1 MLALGFA
8 ACSDNDEYEPGPV
21 WGDGITVKS
30 EMALA
35 GATAQTLNIKAPSAP
50 TLTTDAAW
58 LHIGTP
64 EAKPAGI
71 YAVNIQGDINP
82 TGETRTAAIAISAGQ
97 HKATVNVTQFAG
109 KAVVISSVEPSE
121 TLKPEG
127 GIVTINYAATENPS
141 ITMPDWM
148 SAATDGGRALTDGV
162 LTLSYSANTGKEART
177 GEVVLAINAATRAT
191 VTFTQEPKPMSEEMG
206 STATQLAAKMYAG
219 INIGNTME
227 CPGKEG
233 DWSGSIVNETYVAA
247 LAGIGFNAVRI
258 PCAWDSHVSDE
269 ANNTIDPAWLDRV
282 DEVVGY
288 VIGNG
293 MYAVLNIHWDGGWLE
308 ESCVNGYDEAVDKK
322 QRDYWTQIA
331 NKLNHYDEHLLLAA
345 MNEPNCGESNGI
357 PEANGLNAI
366 MRYQQTMLDAVRA
379 TGGNNAS
386 RVLVM
391 QMPNTNINLGTTG
404 AYHMP
409 VDVVEDRL
417 MVEAHFYDP
426 YQFNMMETDA
436 NWGKVFW
443 YWGAEN
449 HVEGSDRNSPHSEEA
464 YVREQMQKIKTTFV
478 DKGVPA
484 IIGEYCVCVDRSNAA
499 GIDKAKH
506 QASQRLWN
514 RVVTREAKNAGCVP
528 FFWETGTDIS
538 RRDGSVIR
546 SYQLDGVMEGA
557 AEGTYPF

>member
-1 MLALGFA
+1 MMAVGFV
-8 ACSDNDEYEPGPV
+8 ACSDDNDAPEAA

-30 EMALA
+30 EVALD
-35 GATAQTLNIKAPSAP
+35 GATAQTLNIKAPSTP
-50 TLTTDAAW
+50 TLTSEASW

-64 EAKPAGI
+64 EAKPASI
-71 YAVNIQGDINP
+71 YAVTLQGDINP
-82 TGETRTAAIAISAGQ
+82 TGETRTATIAISAGE

-109 KAVVISSVEPSE
+109 KAVIISSVAPSE

-127 GIVTINYAATENPS
+127 GLVTINYAATENPS
-141 ITMPDWM
+141 VTMPDWM
-148 SAATDGGRALTDGV
+148 SVAPNEGRALTDGT
-162 LTLSYSANTGKEART
+162 LTIAYSANTGKQARS
-177 GEVVLAINAATRAT
+177 GEVVLAINATAKAT

-206 STATQLAAKMYAG
+206 STAKELAAKMFAG

-233 DWSGSIVNETYVAA
+233 DWSMPVNEAYVAA
-247 LAGIGFNAVRI
+247 LPGLGFNAVRI

-269 ANNTIDPAWLDRV
+269 STNTIDPAWLDRV

-293 MYAVLNIHWDGGWLE
+293 MYAIVNIHWDGGWLE
-308 ESCVNGYDEAVDKK
+308 NSCANGWDEAVDKK

-331 NKLNHYDEHLLLAA
+331 EKLNHYDEHLLLAA
-345 MNEPNCGESNGI
+345 MNEPNSNENNNVGVD
-357 PEANGLNAI
+357 AI

-379 TGGNNAS
+379 TGGNNAE

-391 QMPNTNINLGTTG
+391 QMPNTNINQGTTG
-404 AYHMP
+404 YYHMP
-409 VDVVEDRL
+409 VDVVDDRL

-436 NWGKVFW
+436 DWGKVFW

-449 HVEGSDRNSPHSEEA
+449 HVEGSDRNSSHSEEF
-464 YVREQMQKIKTTFV
+464 YVREQMQKIKTAFV

-484 IIGEYCVCVDRSNAA
+484 IIGEYCVCVDRSNVV

-506 QASQRLWN
+506 QASHRLWN

-528 FFWETGTDIS
+528 FFWETGGDIN
-538 RRDGSVIR
+538 RRDGTLTR
-546 SYQLDGVMEGA
+546 TYQIEGVMEGA

>member
-1 MLALGFA
+1 MLALGFS

-30 EMALA
+30 EVALD
-35 GATAQTLNIKAPSAP
+35 GATAQTLNMKAPSSP
-50 TLTTDAAW
+50 TLATEAEW
-58 LHIGTP
+58 LHIGAP
-64 EAKPAGI
+64 EAKDAGI
-71 YAVNIQGDINP
+71 YSVSLQGDINP
-82 TGETRTAAIAISAGQ
+82 TGETRSATIAISAGQ

-109 KAVVISSVEPSE
+109 KAVIISAIEPSE
-121 TLKPEG
+121 TLRPEG
-127 GIVTINYAATENPS
+127 GSVTIKYAATENPS
-141 ITMPDWM
+141 VSVPDWIRV
-148 SAATDGGRALTDGV
+148 ATDGGRALTDGTLV
-162 LTLSYSANTGKEART
+162 LEYSANTGKEARS
-177 GEVVLAINAATRAT
+177 GEVVLTINATAKAT
-191 VTFTQEPKPMSEEMG
+191 VTLTQEPKPMSAEMG
-206 STATQLAAKMYAG
+206 STAKELAAKMYAG

-233 DWSGSIVNETYVAA
+233 DWSMPVNEAYVAA
-247 LAGIGFNAVRI
+247 LPGLGFNAVRI

-293 MYAVLNIHWDGGWLE
+293 MYAILNIHWDGGWLE
-308 ESCVNGYDEAVDKK
+308 NSCPDGWNEAIDKK

-331 NKLNHYDEHLLLAA
+331 EKLNHYDEHLLFAA
-345 MNEPNCGESNGI
+345 MNEPNSNENNNVGVD
-357 PEANGLNAI
+357 AI

-379 TGGNNAS
+379 TGDNNAS

-391 QMPNTNINLGTTG
+391 QMPNTNIDQGTNG
-404 AYHMP
+404 YYHMP
-409 VDVVEDRL
+409 ADVVDDRL

-443 YWGAEN
+443 YWGADN
-449 HVEGSDRNSPHSEEA
+449 FVDGSDRNCFNHSEES
-464 YVREQMQKIKTTFV
+464 VRQQMQKIKTAFV
-478 DKGVPA
+478 DKGIPA
-484 IIGEYCVCVDRSNAA
+484 IIGEYCVCVDRSNSA
-499 GIDKAKH
+499 GVDKAKH
-506 QASQRLWN
+506 QASHRLWN

-528 FFWETGTDIS
+528 FFWETGGDIN

-546 SYQLDGVMEGA
+546 SYQLDGVMDGA